1 MSEKEC
7 KELREKILKGIN
19 VAFTRLLQEKQR
31 NNYDLVISRN
41 GRQIEQ
47 VKAAELLVS
56 VQPK

>member
-31 NNYDLVISRN
+31 NNCDLVISRN

-47 VKAAELLVS
+47 VKAAELLVR
-56 VQPK
+56 VQPQ

>member
-19 VAFTRLLQEKQR
+19 VAFARLLQEKQK
-31 NNYDLVISRN
+31 NNYDLVFSRN

-47 VKAAELLVS
+47 VKAAELLV
-56 VQPK
+56 